1 MSNKYQEA
9 LERIFPPKYFN
20 NIFPQLKGIMTS
32 VRIEIEDFETLKE
45 LVNKETSMKV
55 TDIHVDEF
63 YCPKC
68 HSEISHDKYNSE
80 HPKYCEECGQK
91 LDWGEYE

>member
-1 MSNKYQEA
+1 MKRAIDIVKNKISYC
-9 LERIFPPKYFN
+9 YS
-20 NIFPQLKGIMTS
+20 KGILMTD
-32 VRIEIEDFETLKE
+32 IDLDQLFIIKAALD
-45 LVNKETSMKV
+45 KETPIKV

-80 HPKYCEECGQK
+80 HPKYCEECGQR
-91 LDWGEYE
+91 LDWSDSE

>member
-1 MSNKYQEA
+1 MNKYQEA

-20 NIFPQLKGIMTS
+20 NIFPQFLSMTTS
-32 VRIEIEDFETLKE
+32 VSIKREDFETLQE
-45 LVNKETSMKV
+45 LVNKETPMKV

-80 HPKYCEECGQK
+80 HPKYCEECGQR
-91 LDWGEYE
+91 LDWSDSE

>member
-1 MSNKYQEA
+1 MNKYQEA
-9 LERIFPPKYFN
+9 LDVINQSDDEKFIKDSRAYYEKYKTN
-20 NIFPQLKGIMTS
+20 PVIVIQK
-32 VRIEIEDFETLKE
+32 
-45 LVNKETSMKV
+45 LVNKETPMKV

-80 HPKYCEECGQK
+80 HPKYCEECGQS
-91 LDWGEYE
+91 LDWSDSE

>member
-1 MSNKYQEA
+1 MNKYQEA
-9 LERIFPPKYFN
+9 IDRLLLLCKNRFKDQIGFRYN
-20 NIFPQLKGIMTS
+20 
-32 VRIEIEDFETLKE
+32 EDLATLQE
-45 LVNKETSMKV
+45 LVNKETPMKV

-80 HPKYCEECGQK
+80 HPKYCEECGQR
-91 LDWGEYE
+91 LDFRLE